1 MGRKVKSVIGSR
13 MGTSAL
19 RRLIAEYKQILKNA
33 PDGIMAGPIKE
44 ENYFEWEAAIT
55 GPEGTLF
62 EDGVFLAKLIFPQDY
77 PLNPPTMRFTSKIF
91 HPNIYPDGKVCIS
104 ILHPPGDDPLGYEKS
119 SERWSP
125 VQSVEKILLSVMS
138 MIAEPNINSPA
149 NVDAAK
155 MWRDEKDKFAEI
167 AQNHVRLSI
176 EMPEEEAVSD
186 EEDEGETT

>member
-1 MGRKVKSVIGSR
+1 

-19 RRLIAEYKQILKNA
+19 RRLVAEYKQILKNS
-33 PDGIMAGPIKE
+33 PDGIIAGPVKE

-55 GPEGTLF
+55 GPEGTVF
-62 EDGVFLAKLIFPQDY
+62 EDGVFVARLMFPQDY

-91 HPNIYPDGKVCIS
+91 HPNIYPDGRVCIS

-155 MWRDEKDKFAEI
+155 MWRDDHSKFADV
-167 AQNHVRLSI
+167 AQEHVRLSI
-176 EMPEEEAVSD
+176 DMPEKDYFPVPD
-186 EEDEGETT
+186 P

>member
-1 MGRKVKSVIGSR
+1 MNFSKICKYIS
-13 MGTSAL
+13 
-19 RRLIAEYKQILKNA
+19 
-33 PDGIMAGPIKE
+33 PF
-44 ENYFEWEAAIT
+44 YFT
-55 GPEGTLF
+55 GPEGTVF
-62 EDGVFLAKLIFPQDY
+62 EDGVFVARLIFPQDY

-91 HPNIYPDGKVCIS
+91 HPNIYPDGRVCIS

-155 MWRDEKDKFAEI
+155 MWRDDRVKFAEV
-167 AQNHVRLSI
+167 AQEHVRLSI
-176 EMPEEEAVSD
+176 DMPEKD
-186 EEDEGETT
+186 YLPLPNP